1 MKKKKK
7 KGMRRKDF
15 GMPCIVLRIDKR
27 FEKEQKEEGRRRER
41 KKSWCKAG
49 KSRKN
54 SGPDVIKSKF
64 VRLSPLC
71 HQKKI

>member
-27 FEKEQKEEGRRRER
+27 FEKEQKEEGRRRE
-41 KKSWCKAG
+41 KKKLVQSW
-49 KSRKN
+49 
-54 SGPDVIKSKF
+54 
-64 VRLSPLC
+64 
-71 HQKKI
+71 KITEKLRT